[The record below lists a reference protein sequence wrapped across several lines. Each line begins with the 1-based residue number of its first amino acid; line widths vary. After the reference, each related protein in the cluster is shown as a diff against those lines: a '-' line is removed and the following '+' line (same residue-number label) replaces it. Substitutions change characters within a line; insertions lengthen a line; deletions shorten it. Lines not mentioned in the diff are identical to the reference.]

1 MTDDDLE
8 VVHNPQKSRFELEQD
23 GLFCVLEYHLVEGKI
38 VFTHTEVP
46 EALGGRGLGSRLV
59 RAGLDYARRQRL
71 KIRPLC
77 SFVGAY
83 VQKHPEYQDL
93 L

>member
-46 EALGGRGLGSRLV
+46 EALGGAAWGRGWCV
-59 RAGLDYARRQRL
+59 PAWTMPAGR
-71 KIRPLC
+71 
-77 SFVGAY
+77 G
-83 VQKHPEYQDL
+83 
-93 L
+93 